1 MPCDSRTRAS
11 GIVTPTDPPVR
22 AFYLAN
28 VGGGGP
34 VNLVLLGGTTRNALT
49 DAATSLIVD
58 ALSRAAIPD
67 PVVYLLE
74 AGSPRKVPPE
84 AAKAFLRGERD
95 DVIRELMS
103 ESIPQILKEPMRLI
117 AAIHPR
123 GRFPRIFLTKAAG
136 YLFVCPLHM
145 RLIMRTATLDV
156 EDGQLVLRNK
166 QGHTILPRSR
176 VERHRAP

>member
-1 MPCDSRTRAS
+1 
-11 GIVTPTDPPVR
+11 
-22 AFYLAN
+22 
-28 VGGGGP
+28 
-34 VNLVLLGGTTRNALT
+34 
-49 DAATSLIVD
+49 
-58 ALSRAAIPD
+58 
-67 PVVYLLE
+67 
-74 AGSPRKVPPE
+74 
-84 AAKAFLRGERD
+84 
-95 DVIRELMS
+95 MS